1 MEEQFA
7 TPYLI
12 VDAGV
17 VQRNLARM
25 DEYAH
30 RHDLWVRPHT
40 KTHKSELL
48 GRMQMEAGAVGLTVA
63 KVGEAEIMARAAGD
77 LLLAYPAVDPPR
89 VKRLAELAN
98 HVAIRVAI
106 DSRAAAD
113 ALAAAARA
121 AASTIGVLVD
131 LDVGMHRT
139 GVQTPQQSLA
149 LAQYVDRAAGLRL
162 DGIMFYPG
170 HIWSPLDKQ
179 EAELM
184 AVADRLAATLD
195 VWDEHGLEAGII
207 SGGSTPTAFNSHLLP
222 ELTEIRPGTYIF
234 NDLNTVR
241 GGFCSL
247 DDCAARIVCTVVS
260 DAVPGQV
267 VIDGGSKTFTSD
279 RCVAA
284 PDSGHG
290 FVVEYPAAKITKLS
304 EEHGQVDVTRC
315 DRPPKIGERVSII
328 PNHICPCVN
337 LQDCYYWQTGDE
349 VRPMPV
355 DARGRLS

>member
-1 MEEQFA
+1 
-7 TPYLI
+7 LI

-25 DEYAH
+25 DEYAQ

-63 KVGEAEIMARAAGD
+63 KVGEAEIMARATGD

-98 HVAIRVAI
+98 HVTVRVGI

-121 AASTIGVLVD
+121 AASTLGILVD
-131 LDVGMHRT
+131 IDVGMHRT
-139 GVQTPQQSLA
+139 GVQTPEQALA
-149 LAQYVDRAAGLRL
+149 LAQYVDHAAGLRL
-162 DGIMFYPG
+162 DGVMFYPG
-170 HIWSPLDKQ
+170 HIWSPLDRQ
-179 EAELM
+179 EAALA
-184 AVADRLAATLD
+184 AVADRLAAALD

-222 ELTEIRPGTYIF
+222 ELTEIRPGTYVY
-234 NDLNTVR
+234 NDINTVR

-279 RCVAA
+279 RCVAD
-284 PDSGHG
+284 PDGGHG
-290 FVVEYPAAKITKLS
+290 YVVEYPAAKITKLS

-315 DRPPKIGERVSII
+315 AKPPKIGERVSII

-337 LQDCYYWQTGDE
+337 LQDRYYWREGDE